1 MSDSGVV
8 GGARQST
15 ASTGSSF
22 LEPRSSQLE
31 LSALSSTSFAASHS
45 SAEHSGS
52 AMEVDQAPTFDFAA
66 ALATLTVPGY
76 TFVVEAY
83 ENVSDRTWDH
93 INWWSQLEDDPRNS
107 ISYWGKGFTATTMVA
122 LAYDRSKPN
131 HRSKPKAFLVFC
143 AVRLNSAFKGKR
155 GENFLFPVLL
165 MTSDEQLNGVFL
177 HLSRGI
183 GKMLVRMMLEWRSV
197 HASDC
202 MRVMAQSVI
211 VNDSSWWLQKMNF
224 REFADSPADK
234 ANLALMVA
242 FAKSRNC
249 YYTKADDKIVNCL
262 LDLSAA

>member
-1 MSDSGVV
+1 MSGSGVV

-22 LEPRSSQLE
+22 LEPGSSQLE

-66 ALATLTVPGY
+66 ALATLTASGY
-76 TFVVEAY
+76 KFEVEAY
-83 ENVSDRTWDH
+83 EKVSDRTWEH
-93 INWWSQLEDDPRNS
+93 INRWSRLEDDPSTSYS
-107 ISYWGKGFTATTMVA
+107 ISYWGDGFTATTMVA
-122 LAYDRSKPN
+122 LAYHRSKPN

-155 GENFLFPVLL
+155 GKNFLFPVLL
-165 MTSDEQLNGVFL
+165 MTSDEKLNGDFL

-183 GKMLVRMMLEWRSV
+183 GKMLVRMMLEWRFE

-211 VNDSSWWLQKMNF
+211 VNDRSWWLEKMNF

-249 YYTKADDKIVNCL
+249 YYTDTDDEIVNCL
-262 LDLSAA
+262 LDL